1 MKYLLTTFTT
11 IIAVGMFVTVSP
23 VLAQTPDEKAPV
35 DIAVCDPLME
45 HGVIQNRTLANHNK
59 EKQDGDS
66 GIPCVS
72 IHESGNETVAIGG
85 IMRDGFDIPGMVCNR
100 PSI

>member
-1 MKYLLTTFTT
+1 MKSLLTTLTT
-11 IIAVGMFVTVSP
+11 IMAFGLLTVSMP
-23 VLAQTPDEKAPV
+23 VFAQTPDEKAPV

-45 HGVIQNRTLANHNK
+45 HGVTQNRTLANHNK
-59 EKQDGDS
+59 EKQGGDS

-85 IMRDGFDIPGMVCNR
+85 IMRDGVDIPGMVCNR